1 MELVW
6 QGKGPEVYGK
16 LVRKMKHL
24 TSFYH
29 NNQHVRA
36 AMFVINSDPDQED
49 MLYFSRPNE
58 TRRSSIFLM
67 GERLMANYTFMWE
80 HAGSLGLGE
89 DKYLSP
95 LDIRVVGELLAV
107 LAPFYK
113 ATQLFQ
119 TTTTTPSTR
128 TRTRCRSISL
138 RSLRPTPLSLP
149 SPPSFPPLVET
160 CSYGHSSS
168 SSRSSSS
175 FRRVWREHSS
185 PCRPCRRAPCARE
198 AFEGGT

>member
-49 MLYFSRPNE
+49 MLHFSRPNE
-58 TRRSSIFLM
+58 TRWSSIFLM

-119 TTTTTPSTR
+119 TTDGAA
-128 TRTRCRSISL
+128 ISYIYPTIL
-138 RSLRPTPLSLP
+138 RLLFLMDVDQNASFDVPTPTGITPKNAADL
-149 SPPSFPPLVET
+149 
-160 CSYGHSSS
+160 GRRR
-168 SSRSSSS
+168 RS
-175 FRRVWREHSS
+175 
-185 PCRPCRRAPCARE
+185 
-198 AFEGGT
+198 